1 MPIAKRVLLFLV
13 YSTSYACI
21 LGATVAQADEGAQA
35 SPAVTNAEK
44 VDVENI
50 KEKYWARG
58 DESELGV
65 VQNRLYSKSH
75 KFELGVFGGFMTSDP
90 FLAVKGL
97 GASLG
102 FHFSEVWAFHLVG
115 WKESASPSSALET
128 LEGSGKKANTNLPQW
143 FLGGEVAASILYG
156 KLSLVGKKIIYY
168 DMHLLGGAGATSTEN
183 GTYFTPHVGIGQ
195 QIYLNQWS
203 SLRVDYRLQ
212 RYDERIR
219 EKEIT
224 PILGQDV
231 GGRTNWTNT
240 ITFGVD
246 FLFGG
251 PSAQAPQSTAPIA
264 PTSGGTSK

>member
-1 MPIAKRVLLFLV
+1 MTYPRKPLLLLY
-13 YSTSYACI
+13 YSLSLACP
-21 LGATVAQADEGAQA
+21 LGISLARADAETPPA
-35 SPAVTNAEK
+35 SASEK

-65 VQNRLYSKSH
+65 VQNRLYSKTH

-102 FHFSEVWAFHLVG
+102 YHFSEVWAAHLLG
-115 WKESASPSSALET
+115 WKEYSSSSSALET
-128 LEGSGKKANTNLPQW
+128 LEAGGKKANTNIPQSYV
-143 FLGGEVAASILYG
+143 GAEVAASILYG

-168 DMHLLGGAGATSTEN
+168 DMHLLGGIGATSTEN
-183 GTYFTPHVGIGQ
+183 GTYATPHLGIGQ
-195 QIYLNQWS
+195 QVYLNQWS

-212 RYDERIR
+212 RYEERIR

-224 PILGQDV
+224 PILGQDQ

-251 PSAQAPQSTAPIA
+251 PSAASA
-264 PTSGGTSK
+264 GGAKK